1 MVSFVLDEYIV
12 NEDAGAVSVCVDSG
26 VTEGFQA
33 DLTVSLSAADGTAC
47 EKNPVI
53 LPLFQCLFQS

>member
-1 MVSFVLDEYIV
+1 MVSFVLDEYSV

-33 DLTVSLSAADGTAC
+33 DLTVSLSATGGRAC
-47 EKNPVI
+47 ET
-53 LPLFQCLFQS
+53 L